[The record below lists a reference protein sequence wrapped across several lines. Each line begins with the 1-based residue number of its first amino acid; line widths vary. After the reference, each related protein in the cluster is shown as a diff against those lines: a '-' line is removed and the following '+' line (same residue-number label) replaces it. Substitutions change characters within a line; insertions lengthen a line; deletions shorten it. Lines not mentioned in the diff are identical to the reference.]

1 MIASLTGTLVAKN
14 PTEVL
19 VDVHGV
25 GYAVS
30 ISLATFETLAQPGST
45 VHLLTYLHVREDVMQ
60 LFGFSTEEERQ
71 LFRLLIGVSGIGPKI
86 AQGILSGVSVAQL
99 KDHILS
105 GNTAAL
111 MSIPNIGRKTAE
123 RLVVELRDRLQKGI
137 PAGTEG
143 TPVTDRAAQNRAEA
157 LMALTSLGFTRIAAE
172 KALRAALLDAR
183 ESDLSVED
191 LIKRALK
198 HVSGV

>member
-1 MIASLTGTLVAKN
+1 MIASLNGTLVAKS

-30 ISLATFETLAQPGST
+30 VSLTTYESLGSPGT
-45 VHLLTYLHVREDVMQ
+45 PVHLLTYLHVREDLLQ
-60 LFGFSTEEERQ
+60 LFGFSTEEERF

-99 KDHILS
+99 KEHIVS

-111 MSIPNIGRKTAE
+111 VSLPNIGRKTAE
-123 RLVVELRDRLQKGI
+123 RLVVELRDRLQKTAVGQGEEI
-137 PAGTEG
+137 P
-143 TPVTDRAAQNRAEA
+143 VSDRAARNRAEA
-157 LMALTSLGFTRIAAE
+157 LLALTSLGFNRASAE
-172 KALRAALLDAR
+172 KAIRTVLLA
-183 ESDLSVED
+183 EQGSDLPVEE
-191 LIKRALK
+191 LIKRALR
-198 HVSGV
+198 HVTGS